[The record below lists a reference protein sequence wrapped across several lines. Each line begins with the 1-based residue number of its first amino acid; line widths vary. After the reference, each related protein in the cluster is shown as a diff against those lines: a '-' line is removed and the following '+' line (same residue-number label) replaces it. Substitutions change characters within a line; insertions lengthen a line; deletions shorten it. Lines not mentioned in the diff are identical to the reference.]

1 MVNVKYLKKDV
12 GLQWKRKK
20 CNEFNCWY
28 TDSYQRETL
37 QHHSPTH
44 LALTGLCADIR
55 QGLLQGENCTFIRM
69 LGPADTELC
78 KSWPQ
83 GDSELTERRDTI
95 QTPGIYRAQSLFH
108 LLFLSSYIYIYAYRY
123 ANIYLLLHLETPL
136 ISEMQAFSHMRNE
149 KESPTVECTCKG
161 KAWGYN
167 YSYSF
172 RGSFSLLFSLILTLK
187 VMLLSL

>member
-12 GLQWKRKK
+12 GLQWKRKR

-44 LALTGLCADIR
+44 LALMGLCADIR
-55 QGLLQGENCTFIRM
+55 QGLLQGENCTFIRT

-95 QTPGIYRAQSLFH
+95 QTPGMYRAQSLFH
-108 LLFLSSYIYIYAYRY
+108 LLFLSSYIYAYRY

-149 KESPTVECTCKG
+149 KENPTVECACKG